1 MQTGQTSELE
11 FHRETI
17 MSNDSSPLHL
27 IREKEIEISGRI
39 LAAKRQ
45 ADEIVAAARREAVA
59 IVAEAKGDASHIA
72 QEHDLAARLEVEK
85 QAEQLRAEAAAEIA
99 RIEETAASRSRE
111 AVDHVLRAVLGIWG
125 PFGRGR

>member
-17 MSNDSSPLHL
+17 MSDDSSPLHL

-39 LAAKRQ
+39 LAAKRE

-85 QAEQLRAEAAAEIA
+85 QAEQLRAEAAEQIA
-99 RIEETAASRSRE
+99 QIERIAASRTND
-111 AVDHVLRAVLGIWG
+111 AVGRVLRAVLG
-125 PFGRGR
+125 R